1 MGHHL
6 AWSKFLLCRSE
17 GVTWNPKPYGAK
29 SIASNPQPLD
39 VSETTNITICENSRG
54 WGERRVVFLVCSL
67 LYHDNHQQ
75 RYFTLHVLAYFRL
88 LLLLQC
94 AFLNFWPSK
103 DKFNIKPPHWSVR
116 IYLIREIEP
125 QPPVWVFWFCFFF
138 LTMWIALL
146 FWWLV
151 DTTTYS
157 HRPTSICR

>member
-17 GVTWNPKPYGAK
+17 GVTWNRKPYGAK

-88 LLLLQC
+88 FLLLQC
-94 AFLNFWPSK
+94 AFLNFWLERQIQYKTTSLECQNLLDQRDRTPATCL
-103 DKFNIKPPHWSVR
+103 SV
-116 IYLIREIEP
+116 L
-125 QPPVWVFWFCFFF
+125 FCFVF

-146 FWWLV
+146 FWWHV

-157 HRPTSICR
+157 HPPTSICR